1 MDIKETLRL
10 HKLWVEGHPDG
21 SRANLKG
28 ANLKGANLKGADL
41 RGANLYGANLYG
53 ADLRGA
59 NLKGAE
65 LPNFL
70 IAPEEGSFTAWKKTT
85 KGVIKIIVP
94 EDAERTNSLIGR
106 KCRASKIVVV
116 DGEGCGGTGTHYRVI
131 TYDKGATI
139 ECPDYD
145 GDIRVE
151 CTKGIHFFMT
161 KKEAQE
167 W

>member
-10 HKLWVEGHPDG
+10 HKLWVEGHPEG
-21 SRANLKG
+21 SRADLKSSNLKG
-28 ANLKGANLKGADL
+28 ANLYGTNLEGVDLKGVDL
-41 RGANLYGANLYG
+41 KGANLYGANLYG
-53 ADLRGA
+53 TNLEGA
-59 NLKGAE
+59 K

-116 DGEGCGGTGTHYRVI
+116 DGGGGLWWHWDTL
-131 TYDKGATI
+131 
-139 ECPDYD
+139 
-145 GDIRVE
+145 
-151 CTKGIHFFMT
+151 
-161 KKEAQE
+161 
-167 W
+167 